1 MNKNIEALQE
11 EFEKLEYWD
20 SQLLDFKIQYL
31 GDEARLYIQQY
42 SDECNDTEYCYEIT
56 FLRCYKV
63 AYDTDAGWMALRGMP
78 YGPPK
83 EVISRQYNIKDAT
96 SFGMLLG
103 YAAQDIKVSEYN
115 YFLNRYHIV
124 VANMTIDIICQD
136 IDIKLVP
143 IAEQNFF
150 WKHIESKKT
159 KFKDGKPVE

>member
-1 MNKNIEALQE
+1 
-11 EFEKLEYWD
+11 
-20 SQLLDFKIQYL
+20 LLDFNIQHL

-42 SDECNDTEYCYEIT
+42 RPGYGETDYCYEIT
-56 FLRCYKV
+56 FFRCYKV

-115 YFLNRYHIV
+115 YFLNSYHIV

-150 WKHIESKKT
+150 WKHIQSKRV
-159 KFKDGKPVE
+159 KFENWKPIIEE

>member
-1 MNKNIEALQE
+1 
-11 EFEKLEYWD
+11 
-20 SQLLDFKIQYL
+20 LLDFNIQHL

-42 SDECNDTEYCYEIT
+42 RPGYGETDYCYEIT
-56 FLRCYKV
+56 FFRCYKV
-63 AYDTDAGWMALRGMP
+63 AYDTDAGWLASGNRLADGTF
-78 YGPPK
+78 
-83 EVISRQYNIKDAT
+83 EQVIAREYNIKDAT

-115 YFLNRYHIV
+115 YFLNSYHIV

-150 WKHIESKKT
+150 WKHIQSKKI
-159 KFKDGKPVE
+159 KFENWKPIIEE